1 MRTRQI
7 LLSLLLVCLA
17 GAGLAQDAAAPR
29 SVAPAGADRASPA
42 DPAAPEVRDLPTLV
56 VTGVQPGPGLW
67 KVSRGENVLWV
78 LGTLSPLPRGMEWD
92 AQRVDQVIAQSQEVL
107 YSPSVSV
114 DTDTGFFGNLTLI
127 PSALKARRNP
137 DGKRLQ
143 DVVPPAQYARWQ
155 ALKARYIGRDRGIEQ
170 WRPVFAALELYEK
183 AIEKAGMSG
192 RGLVG
197 PQVAK
202 LAKRHGVKT
211 TSPVVKITIREP
223 RKALKEFA
231 TTTLDDGDCFAKT
244 LDRIESDIGTMRAR
258 ANAWAIGDIQTLR
271 ELPYGNQFT
280 ACSAAFGTAEL
291 ARKHGVADMAGQIER
306 TWMAA
311 AEGALARNRSTFA
324 TLPIAELLKR
334 DGFLAKLEAK
344 GYEVEAP

>member
-1 MRTRQI
+1 MRTRRF
-7 LLSLLLVCLA
+7 LLSLALMSLA
-17 GAGLAQDAAAPR
+17 GYGFAQTPATPPSAQPADAL
-29 SVAPAGADRASPA
+29 PATVASP
-42 DPAAPEVRDLPTLV
+42 DAPDVRDLPTLV

-67 KVSRGENVLWV
+67 KVSKGDHVLWV

-92 AQRVDQVIAQSQEVL
+92 AQRVAQVISESQEVL

-114 DTDTGFFGNLTLI
+114 NTDSGFFGTLTLI
-127 PSALKARRNP
+127 PGALKARRNP

-143 DVVPPAQYARWQ
+143 DVLPPAQYARWQ
-155 ALKARYIGRDRGIEQ
+155 VLKARYIGRDRGIEQ
-170 WRPVFAALELYEK
+170 WRPVFAALELYEE

-202 LAKRHGVKT
+202 LAKQHGVKT
-211 TSPVVKITIREP
+211 TNPVVKITIKEP

-231 TTTLDDGDCFAKT
+231 RTTLNDGDCFAKT

-258 ANAWAIGDIQTLR
+258 ANAWAIGDVQTLR

-291 ARKHGVADMAGQIER
+291 ARKHGVADMAQQIQNK
-306 TWMAA
+306 WMLA
-311 AEGALARNRSTFA
+311 AEAALQRNRSTFA
-324 TLPIAELLKR
+324 TLPITELLKP
-334 DGFLAKLEAK
+334 DGLLAKLEAK